1 MFCIFD
7 RIVSM
12 ADDVCRSTSLP
23 NEYLYGRAG
32 YLYTLLYI
40 QDEIGEGAIKA
51 DVIIKVNCFAV

>member
-1 MFCIFD
+1 
-7 RIVSM
+7 M